1 MTKKLGIVVP
11 TYNRC
16 EYLKMALS
24 ALLPQVE
31 EHKYFV
37 TVVVSD
43 NGSTDGTEAY
53 MRQIADEYSGVLKYY
68 RHNENSGYLF
78 NFKFGIEH
86 IDAEY
91 VFLHG
96 DDDLVTPYYL
106 DYILKVLEEN
116 PDLDLLHY
124 NYFISSLDGTP
135 IRMLYPQFS
144 IEGLTHHYDYLLEF
158 LKGRF
163 DLPSFMSS
171 NVFKKKAWDENVNDE
186 KQFPCAGYEWLY
198 IMLKGFVNS
207 KNIMFIEV
215 PLFIQR
221 MSKLESYSDKLALYS
236 IVSIARVFEQLG
248 PDYYSEWINY
258 RKSYS
263 RPKMLRNIASV
274 YLDKPRYRREYKVMK
289 EYLYLR
295 FYKVMLF
302 LCLYILPSGL
312 EGYIFKVAKR
322 HYLK

>member
-16 EYLKMALS
+16 SFLKMALE

-31 EHKYFV
+31 VHHEEV
-37 TVVVSD
+37 TLVVSD
-43 NGSTDGTEAY
+43 NCSTDGTEAY
-53 MRQIADEYSGVLKYY
+53 MRQVAEEHPNVLNYY
-68 RHNENSGYLF
+68 RHKENGGYLL
-78 NFKFGIEH
+78 NFKFGIAH

-96 DDDLVTPYYL
+96 DDDLVTPYFL
-106 DYILKVLEEN
+106 DYILKLLKDNNDV
-116 PDLDLLHY
+116 DLFHY

-135 IRMLYPQFS
+135 IRMLYPNFS
-144 IEGLTHHYDYLLEF
+144 VQGLTHRYNSLLSF

-171 NVFKKKAWDENVNDE
+171 NVFKKKLWNQHVDDE
-186 KQFPCAGYEWLY
+186 KQYPCAGYEWLY
-198 IMLKGFVNS
+198 VLLKGLENTQ
-207 KNIMFIEV
+207 NIMFIEV

-221 MSKLESYSDKLALYS
+221 MSKLENYSDRFALYS

-248 PDYYSEWINY
+248 PDYYSEWIAF
-258 RKSYS
+258 KKEYS

-274 YLDKPRYRREYKVMK
+274 YADKPRYKKEYKVLK
-289 EYLYLR
+289 QYLYSN
-295 FYKVMLF
+295 FYKIMLF
-302 LCLYILPSGL
+302 ICLYILPSKL
-312 EGYIFKVAKR
+312 EEYIFKVAKR
-322 HYLK
+322 HFLK